1 MPFVR
6 SYGGAVR
13 VLKQVGNGTASR
25 NWVRII
31 DYSIKS
37 PSKIKEMKYTPNQVK
52 ELRNIIQ
59 NLKHRRISPPK
70 SRPPMKPAR
79 MSQKQWQTVLKR
91 RESII
96 KRKSKAMSRKSRS
109 KKSSRSRKNSR
120 KKYRK

>member
-37 PSKIKEMKYTPNQVK
+37 PSKIKEMKYTPAQLK
-52 ELRNIIQ
+52 ELKNMIQ

-96 KRKSKAMSRKSRS
+96 KRKSKALSRKTRS
-109 KKSSRSRKNSR
+109 KKASRSRKNSR

>member
-37 PSKIKEMKYTPNQVK
+37 PSKIKEMKYTPSQIK
-52 ELRNIIQ
+52 ELRNMIQ
-59 NLKHRRISPPK
+59 HLKHRRISPPK

-109 KKSSRSRKNSR
+109 KKTSRSRKNSR

>member
-37 PSKIKEMKYTPNQVK
+37 PSKIKEMKYTPAQLK
-52 ELRNIIQ
+52 ELRNMIQ
-59 NLKHRRISPPK
+59 HLKHRRISPPK
-70 SRPPMKPAR
+70 SRPPMKPAK

-109 KKSSRSRKNSR
+109 KKASRSRKNSR

>member
-37 PSKIKEMKYTPNQVK
+37 PSKIKEMKYTPSQISD
-52 ELRNIIQ
+52 LRKMIQ
-59 NLKHRRISPPK
+59 NLKHRRISPAK
-70 SRPPMKPAR
+70 SRTPMKPAR
-79 MSQKQWQTVLKR
+79 MSQKQWRTVLKR

-109 KKSSRSRKNSR
+109 KSLRKSR

>member
-13 VLKQVGNGTASR
+13 VLKQVGKGTASR

-37 PSKIKEMKYTPNQVK
+37 PSKIKELKYTPSQLK
-52 ELRNIIQ
+52 ELKNMIQ

-79 MSQKQWQTVLKR
+79 MSQKQWNTVLKR

-96 KRKSKAMSRKSRS
+96 KRKSKAASRKSRS
-109 KKSSRSRKNSR
+109 KKASRSRKNSR
-120 KKYRK
+120 K

>member
-37 PSKIKEMKYTPNQVK
+37 PSKIKEMKYTPAQLK
-52 ELRNIIQ
+52 ELKNIIQ

-96 KRKSKAMSRKSRS
+96 KRKSKALSRKTRS
-109 KKSSRSRKNSR
+109 KKASRSRKNSR

>member
-1 MPFVR
+1 
-6 SYGGAVR
+6 
-13 VLKQVGNGTASR
+13 
-25 NWVRII
+25 
-31 DYSIKS
+31 
-37 PSKIKEMKYTPNQVK
+37 MKYTPNQVK

-109 KKSSRSRKNSR
+109 KKASQSRKNSR